1 MAKMQVFTLENLTQY
16 DGLIKN
22 YIDTADAKS
31 LKTVAI
37 DGNKLKF
44 YRVSEPV
51 GETAPAYTIEL
62 PETDI
67 SGLLAKLTGATA
79 GNVVVAKADGTV
91 EDGGVALADLATKEE
106 LEEVS
111 DIANAN
117 KEALEA
123 LNNADT
129 GVVKTVKDYADEKVK
144 ELSDGQ
150 VKTNKEAIEKLNGDA
165 TTEGSVAKSVK
176 DASDA
181 INAKIGTVAEGKTVV
196 EMIEDVIANGYDDEE
211 VRGLIEDNAD
221 AIEALGTKVG
231 DVATL
236 KTTEKTSVV
245 GAINEVS
252 DAVASAV
259 DGAKVTISTEST
271 TEGYLKTYTIK
282 QGDAEIGK
290 IDIAKDL
297 VVTAGEVVVDPEGQP
312 EGTYLKL
319 TIANQEAPVYVNV
332 KDLVDAYTAKAGDT
346 YTIKTTGKTEQ
357 IANKGIGTVSAIQ
370 DKIKSLADGDTVTI
384 YENGSATA
392 GSAYTIGV
400 TTKDDGTKYTAD
412 DIANLV
418 KAGNVVNDGTNN
430 YYALPANSSSKTDI
444 SLKEAYQKMENEL
457 KAASDIGS
465 DIDKQSTVRH
475 LGNGEFEITQAKVE
489 IDNEL
494 SFALHVGAD
503 ADMTNKIGVKIQTM
517 SSSGLGVKGLNV
529 KDDSGK
535 AATYAIDAIADA
547 VATVSAQRS
556 LLGAVQNRLEH
567 TINNLDNV
575 VENTTAAE
583 SQIRDTD
590 MATEMV
596 KYSNANILSQAGQ
609 SMLAQANQSN
619 QGVLSILG

>member
-332 KDLVDAYTAKAGDT
+332 KDLVDAYTAKAEAAQ
-346 YTIKTTGKTEQ
+346 IQ
-357 IANKGIGTVSAIQ
+357 IAISETNEI
-370 DKIKSLADGDTVTI
+370 
-384 YENGSATA
+384 SATIVA
-392 GSAYTIGV
+392 GSVTATELAADAV
-400 TTKDDGTKYTAD
+400 TTAKIADKNVTLAKLEDSVQTTLAQVATNKD
-412 DIANLV
+412 DIAELAGLV
-418 KAGNVVNDGTNN
+418 GEGIEAIPEASIT
-430 YYALPANSSSKTDI
+430 AL
-444 SLKEAYQKMENEL
+444 
-457 KAASDIGS
+457 
-465 DIDKQSTVRH
+465 
-475 LGNGEFEITQAKVE
+475 
-489 IDNEL
+489 
-494 SFALHVGAD
+494 FA
-503 ADMTNKIGVKIQTM
+503 
-517 SSSGLGVKGLNV
+517 
-529 KDDSGK
+529 
-535 AATYAIDAIADA
+535 
-547 VATVSAQRS
+547 
-556 LLGAVQNRLEH
+556 
-567 TINNLDNV
+567 
-575 VENTTAAE
+575 
-583 SQIRDTD
+583 
-590 MATEMV
+590 
-596 KYSNANILSQAGQ
+596 
-609 SMLAQANQSN
+609 
-619 QGVLSILG
+619 